1 MQVAKYWRNNKLR
14 YRLLGMKRQKHPDRV
29 VLRPVEKP
37 VLNREDRLPR
47 ERFDSGG

>member
-37 VLNREDRLPR
+37 VLNREDRLPS
-47 ERFDSGG
+47 ERFDAGG